1 VSTVATVSPTV
12 TQILDVTQGMALLT
26 DTPTYQSYLRRFVH
40 DYSEAAVVI
49 QTSLEQGMR
58 ASAAALAHKL
68 SGVAANL
75 AMTHTRQAAQALE
88 QVLVTDTDP
97 SLALAHLKDSLAA
110 VVAEINRVALP
121 VNKAH
126 DAPNAVVGANLF
138 APPHSTGSDE
148 YIRPGKAGVSPALP
162 GLFHVNQR

>member
-1 VSTVATVSPTV
+1 VSTVATVLPTV

-26 DTPTYQSYLRRFVH
+26 DTPTYQSYLRRFVN
-40 DYSEAAVVI
+40 DYSEAAGVI

-88 QVLVTDTDP
+88 QVLVTDIDP
-97 SLALAHLKDSLAA
+97 SLALAQLKDSLAA
-110 VVAEINRVALP
+110 VVAEINRVAPP
-121 VNKAH
+121 VNEAH
-126 DAPNAVVGANLF
+126 DAPNARVVL
-138 APPHSTGSDE
+138 H
-148 YIRPGKAGVSPALP
+148 
-162 GLFHVNQR
+162 